1 MRLVPALGLAAVLAL
16 AAPPAVPA
24 RAAGP
29 APPPVRVRVLYV
41 RYLSFAPLA
50 IAQAEGYFRAQG
62 LDVELVSLAASH
74 EATPALIGGELDVAA
89 GMLKI
94 GDFNAIARGASLRL
108 VADKGH
114 FEPGSCVPAAFVAR
128 RGFLDG
134 SVPDGGE
141 RLKGA
146 RVAVIPLS
154 FVEYVLETLLGHQ
167 GLRLSD
173 VRPARIHEAMV
184 AEAFAKESLDI
195 GELAE
200 PDLSRSV
207 RSGRAVVW
215 KSIQDILPGAQLGAV
230 YFGPSLLE
238 RNRDAGR
245 RFLVAYLQGV
255 RQYNRGKT
263 DRNLDVLS
271 RETGLDRELLRVTC
285 WQPIRGDGRINA
297 ESVLD
302 FQRWAVRRGALD
314 AVVPLEK
321 FWDPSFAEEANRIL
335 GPPPPER
342 QKTATLGPFWC

>member
-1 MRLVPALGLAAVLAL
+1 MKAPPSDGVAFVLALVL
-16 AAPPAVPA
+16 AAPPAAPA
-24 RAAGP
+24 RTAGP
-29 APPPVRVRVLYV
+29 PPPPVRVKVLYV
-41 RYLSFAPLA
+41 RYLSFAPFA

-74 EATPALIGGELDVAA
+74 EATPALISGELDVAA

-114 FEPGSCVPAAFVAR
+114 FEPAPCVPAAFVAR

-134 SVPDGGE
+134 PPPAAGS
-141 RLKGA
+141 RFHGA
-146 RVAVIPLS
+146 RIAAIPLS
-154 FVEYVLETLLGHQ
+154 FVEYVLETLLLQQ

-173 VRPARIHEAMV
+173 VKPARIHEAMV
-184 AEAFAKESLDI
+184 AEAFANGSLDI

-215 KSIQDILPGAQLGAV
+215 KSIQDVLPGAQLGAV
-230 YFGPSLLE
+230 YFGPSLLT
-238 RNRDAGR
+238 RNREAGR

-255 RQYNRGKT
+255 RQYGRGKT

-271 RETGLDRELLRVTC
+271 RETGLDRDLLKATC

-302 FQRWAVRRGALD
+302 FQRWAARRGALD
-314 AVVPLEK
+314 AVIPPEK
-321 FWDPSFAEEANRIL
+321 FWDPSFADEANRVL
-335 GPPPPER
+335 GPPPP
-342 QKTATLGPFWC
+342 